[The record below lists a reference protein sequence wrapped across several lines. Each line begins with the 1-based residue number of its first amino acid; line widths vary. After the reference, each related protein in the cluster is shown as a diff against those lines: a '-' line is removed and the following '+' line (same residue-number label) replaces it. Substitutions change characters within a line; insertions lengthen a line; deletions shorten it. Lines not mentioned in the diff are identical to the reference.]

1 MSGLRLHSRQ
11 WRFSK
16 PSEWGKPSSG
26 LDGEPAACGQAAL
39 KQQRLPRD
47 GRRIQQ
53 PEAESVRNG
62 ASVYLCFRQGTQ
74 PLLHHN
80 ANHQG
85 WLAPSDTRLDFMVPL
100 IHEEQTWHDM
110 WRRHEKLR
118 RLAEALRADRTGQ
131 VYEVVVVVL
140 RIRETVCLL
149 DLCYVRLWKMI
160 FLLLLYMHNDNR
172 LVIQWTVL
180 NNFDV

>member
-26 LDGEPAACGQAAL
+26 LDGEPVVRSQAAL
-39 KQQRLPRD
+39 KQRRLPRD

-53 PEAESVRNG
+53 PEAGNGRNG
-62 ASVYLCFRQGTQ
+62 ASVYLCFKQGTQ

-85 WLAPSDTRLDFMVPL
+85 WLAPSDTRLDFMVPV
-100 IHEEQTWHDM
+100 IHMKNKHDM
-110 WRRHEKLR
+110 TCGGGMKSFCVWLQPCALTELDNFM
-118 RLAEALRADRTGQ
+118 RLF
-131 VYEVVVVVL
+131 
-140 RIRETVCLL
+140 C
-149 DLCYVRLWKMI
+149 KMK
-160 FLLLLYMHNDNR
+160 
-172 LVIQWTVL
+172 
-180 NNFDV
+180 